1 MFAHG
6 LFGTHNMKVFPV
18 ILSGGVGSR
27 LWPTSR
33 ALYPKQLLPLVSERS
48 MLQETAVRVTAN
60 PLFAAPMVIS
70 NEDHRFII
78 ASQMLELGIS
88 PLAHVLEPEGRNT
101 APAAAV
107 AAEIALA
114 EADDAILL
122 VLPADHHI
130 GDQAAF
136 LAAIEAG
143 AELAEQGRLVA
154 FGIIPTAPESGYGY
168 IKEGENI
175 GASRGRDV
183 AQFVEK
189 PAVEV
194 AKQYLAEG
202 GYYWNAGIFMFRADR
217 ILEEMTQYCPDI
229 RTYAA
234 EAVKRGTRDHDFFRL
249 DGATFGQCPSDSI
262 DYAVMEHTRAAAV
275 IPVDMDWSDIGSWSA
290 LWEIGQKDKAGN
302 VCSGDV
308 LLHDCDNNYIR
319 AENNLIAAV
328 GVSDLVIVETGDV
341 VMVAPRNRVQE
352 VKTLVQQVAAAGRS
366 EHHVHTRVY
375 RPWGFY
381 EALDQGESHQVKH
394 LMVKPGASLSL
405 QLHHKRAEH
414 WVVVKGEARV
424 TVGDKVQVL
433 KENQS
438 VYIPI
443 ETKHRL
449 ENLGTEPLSIIEV
462 QSGSYLGEDDIVRFD
477 DVYGRVPEKS

>member
-1 MFAHG
+1 
-6 LFGTHNMKVFPV
+6 MKVFPV

-33 ALYPKQLLPLVSERS
+33 ALYPKQLLPLVSEQT
-48 MLQETAVRVTAN
+48 MLQETASRVADSS
-60 PLFAAPMVIS
+60 LFAAPMVIS

-78 ASQMLELGIS
+78 ASQMQELGIA

-114 EADDAILL
+114 EADDAVLL

-143 AELAEQGRLVA
+143 AELAGQGRLVT
-154 FGIIPTAPESGYGY
+154 FGIIPTVPESGYGY
-168 IKEGENI
+168 IKEGDGI
-175 GASRGRDV
+175 GGSRGREV
-183 AQFVEK
+183 ARFVEK
-189 PAVEV
+189 PAADV
-194 AKQYLAEG
+194 AQQYLDEG

-217 ILEEMTQYCPDI
+217 ILDEMNAHCPDI
-229 RTYAA
+229 RKHAS
-234 EAVKRGTRDHDFFRL
+234 EAVRSGARDHDFFRL
-249 DGATFGQCPSDSI
+249 GAKAFGQCPSDSI
-262 DYAVMEHTRAAAV
+262 DYAVMEHTQVAAV

-290 LWEIGQKDKAGN
+290 LWEIGQKDNAGN

-341 VMVAPRNRVQE
+341 VMVAPRDRVQE
-352 VKTLVQQVAAAGRS
+352 VKMLVQQVAAAGRS
-366 EHHVHTRVY
+366 EHRVHTRVY

-381 EALDQGESHQVKH
+381 EKLNEGEGHQVKH
-394 LMVKPGASLSL
+394 LMVNPGARLSL

-424 TVGDKVQVL
+424 TVGDKVQTL

-449 ENLGTEPLSIIEV
+449 ENLGAEPLSIIEV

-477 DVYGRVPEKS
+477 DVYGRVREGSGT